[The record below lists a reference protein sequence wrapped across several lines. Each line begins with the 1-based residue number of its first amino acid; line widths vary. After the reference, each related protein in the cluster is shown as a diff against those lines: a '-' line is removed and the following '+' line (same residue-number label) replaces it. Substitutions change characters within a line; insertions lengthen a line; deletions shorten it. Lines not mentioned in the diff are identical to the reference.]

1 MRKYRIFS
9 MSVVRA
15 ISAAVVPAAIRVKA
29 ENSPAEVLLSAD
41 ISDASN
47 GESPIAAADEAKG
60 ERHRQITH
68 GYGQSVL

>member
-47 GESPIAAADEAKG
+47 GESPRAAADEPRVNATA
-60 ERHRQITH
+60 R
-68 GYGQSVL
+68 